1 MDKAKRMKALE
12 GYRDFLDVYLNRPMN
27 AQEQQIFDDCADC
40 KISFEEYKNR
50 LIELT
55 LEQGRKLTSLFSDN
69 DGVNESRK
77 AETAC

>member
-1 MDKAKRMKALE
+1 MDRAKRLKALAD
-12 GYRDFLDVYLNRPMN
+12 YRDFFDIYLNRPMN

-40 KISFEEYKNR
+40 KISFDEYKNK
-50 LIELT
+50 LTELT

-69 DGVNESRK
+69 DEVIESRK